1 MSKNLVGVNQYEEID
16 KILKKHD
23 MNKHNLVGILADVQD
38 LSPEHYIT
46 KEQAEYISER
56 LGIFLSN
63 VYDTITFYSALSDKP
78 KGKYVIQVCNGP
90 CCKVMKYEKIKDAIE
105 KELKTGIGEITHD
118 GMFSFEYS
126 SCFGACEISPAIRIG
141 EKIYGNLDEK
151 KVVEIIRNYRGGT
164 WENL

>member
-1 MSKNLVGVNQYEEID
+1 MSKSLLDVNQYEEID

-63 VYDTITFYSALSDKP
+63 VYDTITFYSTLPSNSFDNSIA
-78 KGKYVIQVCNGP
+78 
-90 CCKVMKYEKIKDAIE
+90 
-105 KELKTGIGEITHD
+105 H
-118 GMFSFEYS
+118 FSAHPYLV
-126 SCFGACEISPAIRIG
+126 A
-141 EKIYGNLDEK
+141 
-151 KVVEIIRNYRGGT
+151 
-164 WENL
+164 